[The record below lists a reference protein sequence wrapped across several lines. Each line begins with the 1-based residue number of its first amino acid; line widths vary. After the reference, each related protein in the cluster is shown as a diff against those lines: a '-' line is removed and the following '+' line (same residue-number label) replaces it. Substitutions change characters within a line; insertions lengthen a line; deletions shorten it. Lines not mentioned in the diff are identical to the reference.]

1 MCGVWTLPLDLLGP
15 PSIWPNIRWAC
26 SSPSWLPPSGEDWG
40 VPAEQARGYRIY
52 GEGHRGRDP
61 ADGPCLSLTLT
72 RLLASQKAPSG
83 LEKSNSPALPAR
95 PLGINPAET
104 GPLPSS
110 QCPAVQLLPTG
121 WTVLGEL
128 LNCFD
133 PQCSNPE
140 VRFHLKL
147 VGSNLL
153 MGEVSAQRA
162 SPPKDVRPRL
172 GEPAK

>member
-1 MCGVWTLPLDLLGP
+1 MAQHQMGLQQPVLAPSVWRRLGY
-15 PSIWPNIRWAC
+15 A
-26 SSPSWLPPSGEDWG
+26 
-40 VPAEQARGYRIY
+40 AEQARGYRIY
-52 GEGHRGRDP
+52 GEAHRGRDP

-72 RLLASQKAPSG
+72 RLPASQKAPSG

-95 PLGINPAET
+95 PLGVSLAET

-121 WTVLGEL
+121 WTVLGGL

-147 VGSNLL
+147 VGSNPL
-153 MGEVSAQRA
+153 MGEVSAQKAR
-162 SPPKDVRPRL
+162 PLKDVR
-172 GEPAK
+172 EQAK